1 MFMEPFWTSKE
12 ISGMLVPG
20 WHRMGYTY
28 PNELAMSLELE
39 KYIRKLHEL
48 AGNAI
53 TEGMHIVFGTGSTQ
67 LFNAAVHALS
77 SSSHSKS
84 VIVVASIPYYLVCIA
99 TFQVLAY

>member
-1 MFMEPFWTSKE
+1 
-12 ISGMLVPG
+12 MLVPG

-84 VIVVASIPYYLVCIA
+84 VLVVASIPYYLVCIA
-99 TFQVLAY
+99 TFQVLVSLVYFSSLIIII